1 MQAGWQ
7 AQADAC
13 CMNGL
18 QANVMQEAKR
28 RCTMHA
34 HVSEESDGMV
44 ERNSWGVNG
53 GKLEDPGLELDTH
66 GRDLRSMDP
75 KDWSGWKHGNGNHSV
90 PEPRVLVT
98 KVTTITEGDAQ

>member
-13 CMNGL
+13 CMHGL
-18 QANVMQEAKR
+18 QANAMRGRGDGAPCMRMQVR
-28 RCTMHA
+28 NRM
-34 HVSEESDGMV
+34 GMV
-44 ERNSWGVNG
+44 EWNSWGAYG
-53 GKLEDPGLELDTH
+53 GKLEDPGSELDTH

-75 KDWSGWKHGNGNHSV
+75 RDWSGQKHGNGNRSM
-90 PEPRVLVT
+90 PEPHVLVT